1 MKASEKLKNSRG
13 FTLAELVVVLALCSL
28 FAIISVTAIL
38 LSTKTSRLSVLES
51 RSEIVSDTLNVTMRD
66 MLANSFNPKTEGG
79 ETKFI
84 CEKYSGWYLTFRE
97 VGGRINLIIF
107 DERSTAGERS
117 EHLLP
122 DPSYAEFQIED
133 FDFSYSD
140 GIYTVSYNLV
150 CDSFSKSVSAEIS
163 RLNA

>member
-28 FAIISVTAIL
+28 FAMISVTAIL

-97 VGGRINLIIF
+97 VGGRIDLIIF
-107 DERSTAGERS
+107 DEIAGERS

-122 DPSYAEFQIED
+122 DPSYAEFQVED
-133 FDFSYSD
+133 FEFSYSD
-140 GIYTVSYNLV
+140 GVYAVSYNLV
-150 CDSFSKSVSAEIS
+150 SDSFSKSVSAEIS

>member
-28 FAIISVTAIL
+28 FAMISVTAIL

-84 CEKYSGWYLTFRE
+84 CEKYSGWYLAFRE
-97 VGGRINLIIF
+97 VGGRIDLIIF
-107 DERSTAGERS
+107 DEIAGERS

-122 DPSYAEFQIED
+122 DPSYAEFQVED
-133 FDFSYSD
+133 FEFSYSD
-140 GIYTVSYNLV
+140 GVYTVSYNLV